1 MFGQEFRRQVVT
13 LLHTIIQQ
21 GERLMALGDDLKAS
35 LTATSGNLD
44 VALTGIGALNTE
56 VKDLIARLQPGDVVT
71 QEMVDLATTVGTKTQ
86 AIEDAL
92 KAIPTEPTSRASSP
106 TDVTAP
112 KGQIVVP

>member
-1 MFGQEFRRQVVT
+1 
-13 LLHTIIQQ
+13 
-21 GERLMALGDDLKAS
+21 MALGDDLKAS

-44 VALTGIGALNTE
+44 VALTEIGVLNTE

-92 KAIPTEPTSRASSP
+92 KAIPTEPTTTTTTP
-106 TDVTAP
+106 PGVGAP
-112 KGQIVVP
+112 NKGQIIVPPTTG